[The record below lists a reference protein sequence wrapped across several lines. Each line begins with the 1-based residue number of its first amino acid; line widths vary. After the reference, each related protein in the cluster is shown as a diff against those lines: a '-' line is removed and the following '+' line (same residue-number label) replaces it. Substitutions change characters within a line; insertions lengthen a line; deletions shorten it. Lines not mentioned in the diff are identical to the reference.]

1 MDQQFTPD
9 LVYNLIANNPQGRAF
24 VENLAKMNQ
33 LQQAAQQFAPQIQ
46 QFAQSPMQAMNNI
59 GQWAQGTVN
68 QMQQQQGQGTVN
80 QAQQSPQS
88 GDIQA
93 QPTQQ
98 QNGGSQMNTNGN
110 GMMSMAMEIVGKFE
124 NNLKEIYGVVNE
136 LKESN
141 TALRDEVAVLTK
153 ELADAR
159 KDIGQ
164 LL

>member
-1 MDQQFTPD
+1 
-9 LVYNLIANNPQGRAF
+9 V
-24 VENLAKMNQ
+24 
-33 LQQAAQQFAPQIQ
+33 
-46 QFAQSPMQAMNNI
+46 
-59 GQWAQGTVN
+59 
-68 QMQQQQGQGTVN
+68 
-80 QAQQSPQS
+80 QQSPQS